1 MRHRSLLSHATL
13 LCVCFFL
20 FSACSTQK
28 HAGNSDLHAEYA
40 SASCRPVS
48 PEVRAAIDEVAAD
61 FSAAYVANDMD
72 RLAGTYLPDAAI
84 MPPGKRITGWQG
96 IRDYFR
102 WQEGR
107 QQLAHQMQ
115 SESLRQ
121 CGDLVLDWG
130 RWWSRASFN
139 GNPPREFTGR
149 YFMVWQRNAAG
160 DWRIA
165 EDMWQRAE

>member
-1 MRHRSLLSHATL
+1 MKRCSILQHVTTLCACLLLNA
-13 LCVCFFL
+13 CV
-20 FSACSTQK
+20 TQK
-28 HAGNSDLHAEYA
+28 PGGHAASRDEYTAGN
-40 SASCRPVS
+40 CRPATH
-48 PEVRAAIDEVAAD
+48 EVRTAIDEVAAD

-102 WQEGR
+102 WKEGR
-107 QQLAHQMQ
+107 RQLAHEMR

-121 CGDLVLDWG
+121 CGGQVLDWG
-130 RWWSRASFN
+130 SWWSRASFN